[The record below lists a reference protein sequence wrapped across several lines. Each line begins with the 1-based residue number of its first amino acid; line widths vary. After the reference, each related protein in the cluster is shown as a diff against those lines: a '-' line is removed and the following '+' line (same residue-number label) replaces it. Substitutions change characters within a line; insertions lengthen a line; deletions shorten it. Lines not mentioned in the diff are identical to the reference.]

1 MSIDKNSS
9 VPGNAAPGPSSGSCV
24 CPACAPGPRVASQGR
39 WWPGWWPDRASGTA
53 LCAVLGRS
61 FLRERL
67 LRQDVTGQRTEKPAT
82 QDTAPSEPPIP
93 VGRCSGMNRVPPKF
107 MPTGTRVWPDLGI
120 GCLKT

>member
-1 MSIDKNSS
+1 M
-9 VPGNAAPGPSSGSCV
+9 
-24 CPACAPGPRVASQGR
+24 CARPEGGFARTVVAWMVAR
-39 WWPGWWPDRASGTA
+39 DRASGTA

-67 LRQDVTGQRTEKPAT
+67 LRWDVTGQRTEKPTT
-82 QDTAPSEPPIP
+82 QDKAPSEPPIP
-93 VGRCSGMNRVPPKF
+93 VGGCSGMNRVPPKF